1 MRGNRRLTF
10 LGPGSPLSFPDPND
24 SDDEGLLAVGGDL
37 SPERLLFA
45 YESGV
50 FPWYSAGVPPL
61 WWSPN
66 PRALMDREHLHVSR
80 SLRRTL
86 RHGPFEVTFDTAF
99 ADVIAA
105 CASNRDGGT
114 WILPEMMLAYT
125 RLHQLGHA
133 HSFEVWHDGCLAGG
147 LYGVRRG
154 ALFAAESMFHVVT
167 DASKVALVVCID
179 TLFRAGLQC
188 FDVQFVTEHLA
199 SLGAY
204 EVSRTEYL
212 ALVHRT
218 TPREVSASAIS
229 AALNGWT
236 ERF

>member
-1 MRGNRRLTF
+1 
-10 LGPGSPLSFPDPND
+10 
-24 SDDEGLLAVGGDL
+24 LAVGGDL
-37 SPERLLFA
+37 SPARLLLA
-45 YESGV
+45 YESGI

-80 SLRRTL
+80 SLARTL
-86 RHGPFEVTFDTAF
+86 RRGPFTVTFDSAF
-99 ADVIAA
+99 HQVISG
-105 CASNRDGGT
+105 CASNREGGT

-125 RLHQLGHA
+125 QLHQLGHA
-133 HSFEVWHDGCLAGG
+133 HSFEVWHEGQLAGG

-167 DASKVALVVCID
+167 DASKVALAVALD
-179 TLFRAGLQC
+179 TMFRAGCQM

-212 ALVHRT
+212 GQLRG
-218 TPREVSASAIS
+218 AIQHAVEPAAIT
-229 AALNGWT
+229 AALDGWR

>member
-1 MRGNRRLTF
+1 MRGTRLRTF
-10 LGPGSPLSFPDPND
+10 LGPGTPLSFPDPND
-24 SDDEGLLAVGGDL
+24 SDDEGLWAVGGDL
-37 SPERLLFA
+37 SPARLLFA

-50 FPWYSAGVPPL
+50 FPWYSQGVPPL

-66 PRALMDREHLHVSR
+66 PRALMDPERLHVSR

-86 RHGPFEVTFDTAF
+86 RQGRFEVSFDRAF
-99 ADVIAA
+99 GQVIAA
-105 CASNRDGGT
+105 CASNREGGT

-125 RLHQLGHA
+125 RLHELGHA
-133 HSFEVWHDGCLAGG
+133 HSFEVWHEGQLAGG

-167 DASKVALVVCID
+167 NASKVALAVCVD
-179 TLFRAGLQC
+179 TMFRAGIQL

-204 EVSRTEYL
+204 EVTRSEYL
-212 ALVHRT
+212 ERVAQIIQ
-218 TPREVSASAIS
+218 REVPAAAIH
-229 AALNGWT
+229 AALAGWPT
-236 ERF
+236 RF